1 MVPPVSTLPLGRT
14 IEFRVAGAAVP
25 QGSMRAY
32 RAGRFTNVVPD
43 NQRELTRWRDRIAQE
58 AQTVQGDGI
67 LSDVI
72 PFGKGVPVRVD
83 LRFRLAPIAS
93 APKRRR
99 IWPVGRKDDIDK
111 LTRAVLDG
119 ITHVLIYD
127 DGQVVRLTV
136 EKDYAG
142 AGGWGRGLGSWEGV
156 LVRITEV
163 ND

>member
-1 MVPPVSTLPLGRT
+1 MSTLPLGRT
-14 IEFRVAGAAVP
+14 VEFRVAGAAVP
-25 QGSMRAY
+25 QGSMRAF
-32 RAGRFTNVVPD
+32 RRGAFTNVVPD

-67 LSDVI
+67 
-72 PFGKGVPVRVD
+72 PYHKGVPVRVD
-83 LRFRLAPIAS
+83 LRFRLAAIAS

-127 DGQVVRLTV
+127 DGQVVRLTA

-142 AGGWGRGLGSWEGV
+142 AGGWEGV
-156 LVRITEV
+156 SVRITEV